1 MAKFPNTVVF
11 NVEFDWKDI
20 RREMVEGFWS
30 IFEQVANSLENILD
44 DLDAEDQP
52 EEIKDDSTKE
62 NIIVSDDDPSSWI
75 DFLLNPDEAKDD
87 SARDDPSS
95 YSSSHCCNFWCTN
108 NSDNHPNHASWNDLK
123 TAVDKGVKY
132 GQHASSTVVDA
143 DINDAID
150 SLGCNK
156 GEINSIRKGSLA
168 AMVAYNLLEEDLDQD
183 FVKDFNRT
191 AQELNIGVELV
202 ETDDRDS
209 LDDDQDDET
218 QGGMVWNDFVAK
230 FFPVVPTPLPY
241 SSDRYKWR

>member
-1 MAKFPNTVVF
+1 MAKFPDTIVVDIEF
-11 NVEFDWKDI
+11 NWKDI

-30 IFEQVANSLENILD
+30 IFEQVANSLEDILD
-44 DLDAEDQP
+44 DLDTEDQP
-52 EEIKDDSTKE
+52 KETEDDSTKE
-62 NIIVSDDDPSSWI
+62 NVILSDDDPSSWI
-75 DFLLNPDEAKDD
+75 DFLLGPNETKDD
-87 SARDDPSS
+87 PAYNDVGPGR
-95 YSSSHCCNFWCTN
+95 SSHCCNFWRTN

-132 GQHASSTVVDA
+132 GQHASNTVVEA

-150 SLGCNK
+150 SLGRNK
-156 GEINSIRKGSLA
+156 GEIDSIRKGSLA
-168 AMVAYNLLEEDLDQD
+168 AMIVYNLLEEDLDQD
-183 FVKDFNRT
+183 FVQDFNQT